1 VGPSCACKAAEL
13 ARTDTV
19 LEIGP
24 GTGVL
29 TRFLAQRAKRII
41 AVEKDA
47 TLSTL
52 LSAAL
57 AKEKITN
64 VAIVTDDILSLFQTK
79 SGMGAWLSQKKYKV
93 VANIPYYLTSRLI
106 RILLE
111 QERRPEIIVLMIQ
124 REVAERAVAQP
135 PDMNPA
141 PSADK
146 KPGTS
151 MRQKRCGMNMLAFS
165 VQAYGTPEIIADVP
179 ASCFHPRPKVD
190 SAILKISGISDD
202 FFTERHIA
210 PKDFFALAK
219 AGFSSRR
226 KILSNNLQ
234 DFASKKELFRAL
246 VSLGHSSTARAQE
259 LSLEKWTALIRMLS

>member
-1 VGPSCACKAAEL
+1 VLISAPHFNKLLGQHFLTCEWVLPALAKAAEL

-52 LSAAL
+52 LSATL

-135 PDMNPA
+135 PDMN
-141 PSADK
+141 
-146 KPGTS
+146 
-151 MRQKRCGMNMLAFS
+151 MLALS
-165 VQAYGTPEIIADVP
+165 VQTYGTPEIIADVP

-190 SAILKISGISDD
+190 SAILKISGISED

-226 KILSNNLQ
+226 KILSNNLR

-246 VSLGHSSTARAQE
+246 VSLGHSPTARAQE